1 MKTTNSDSARLPA
14 SPFAPI
20 RLIRGQL
27 RLLFAALLAFGPRAF
42 AAEPQRIEADL
53 LVVGGNESG
62 VAAAVQAARLGV
74 KRVVLVSDIVMLGGQ
89 FSAEGVG
96 NVDEWTT
103 VKGQRARFPR
113 SGMFL
118 EVARAIEAINVRHY
132 GKAEPANSFCAWL
145 TVEPREAARIFEE
158 LVVPQVASG
167 RLRIERG
174 WEPVKV
180 ELAGNRVA
188 GVSFARTAGFSP
200 LQRDAREAAGSGV
213 NAARLEVRARLTM
226 DASDWGD
233 VIQLSGAKWSAGPDA
248 KARFGEPSAPEQIT
262 EANRREMNPLTWCVV
277 VRGSA
282 KENIIPEPPGFDPRR
297 YFGCSRE
304 TRTNFTA
311 TGWPKGVLFMNVP
324 AFADTAHLGGPYSPP
339 VNIYTHRR
347 LVDAAHNQLP
357 HEREALFFNWPP
369 QDYPLDVWPKAV
381 ADALDATEPGASR
394 KNLVALTPAQR
405 RIVFE
410 DAKRHSLGLLHHVQ
424 KLEPRFRKL
433 ELTDEFGTPDRLPP
447 KPYIREGLRLEAL
460 AMLREQDLRTPHPEP
475 RWAKLMPGDAV
486 FGFQFNIDFHPT
498 RRQFLGADP
507 AAPWATIHTATRN
520 WSTHTDRGMF
530 PLRGLVPVERDGLLG
545 ASKNIGVSSVVQSAL
560 RLHGQMMLCGQAGA
574 TAAWLCLR
582 DGVQPRE
589 LAANPQRV
597 REVQRTLVRGAGGPG
612 VLLWPYHDLPPEHA
626 AFEAINLL
634 SIAGVWKPDADSVFF
649 QPDREFSADDWSALL
664 ARLPDGARM
673 KLKAV
678 DAPKTRAEA
687 SRTAWSALGQ

>member
-1 MKTTNSDSARLPA
+1 MKQVLLDY
-14 SPFAPI
+14 
-20 RLIRGQL
+20 RGWL
-27 RLLFAALLAFGPRAF
+27 VAALLAFGHGLV
-42 AAEPQRIEADL
+42 AATPPNLEADL
-53 LVVGGNESG
+53 LVVGGGEAA

-74 KRVVLVSDIVMLGGQ
+74 ARVVLVSDIAMLGGQ

-103 VKGQRARFPR
+103 VNGKRARFPR

-118 EVARAIEAINVRHY
+118 EVARAIEETNRRKY

-158 LVVPQVASG
+158 LVAPHVASG

-174 WEPVKV
+174 WEPAKV
-180 ELAGNRVA
+180 ALAGNRVT
-188 GVSFARTAGFSP
+188 GVTFARSAGFSP
-200 LQRDAREAAGSGV
+200 LQRDPREAAGNNT
-213 NAARLEVRARLTM
+213 NAPLLEVHARLTM

-233 VIQLSGAKWSAGPDA
+233 VIQLSGAKWSAGPDP
-248 KARFGEPSAPEQIT
+248 KSRFDEPSAPAQIT

-282 KENIIPEPPGFDPRR
+282 KESIIPEPPGFDPRR

-304 TRTNFTA
+304 TRTNFLA

-324 AFADTAHLGGPYSPP
+324 AFADTTHPGGPYSPP

-347 LVDAAHNQLP
+347 LVDAAHHKWP
-357 HEREALFFNWPP
+357 HEQEALFFNWPP
-369 QDYPLDVWPKAV
+369 QDYPLDVWPKPV
-381 ADALDATEPGASR
+381 ADALDASEPGASR

-405 RIVFE
+405 RIVFD

-460 AMLREQDLRTPHPEP
+460 TMLREQDLRTPHPEP
-475 RWAKLMPGDAV
+475 RWAKLMPADAI

-498 RRQFLGADP
+498 RRQFLRDDP

-545 ASKNIGVSSVVQSAL
+545 AGKNIGVSSVVQSAL

-582 DGVQPRE
+582 DNLQPRA
-589 LAANPQRV
+589 LAADARRV
-597 REVQRTLVRGAGGPG
+597 RELQRTLAHGTNGPG
-612 VLLWPYHDLPPEHA
+612 VLLWPYHDLPPDHPAFTA
-626 AFEAINLL
+626 ANLL
-634 SIAGVWKPDADSVFF
+634 TLAGLWRADLDSIFF
-649 QPDREFSADDWSALL
+649 QPDKPVAGDEWEAVIGRSPESVRDTLRKLPPPTNRTAAVRALADTLDFT
-664 ARLPDGARM
+664 RLPLSHR
-673 KLKAV
+673 
-678 DAPKTRAEA
+678 
-687 SRTAWSALGQ
+687 

>member
-1 MKTTNSDSARLPA
+1 MARHVNHGV
-14 SPFAPI
+14 SI
-20 RLIRGQL
+20 HC
-27 RLLFAALLAFGPRAF
+27 LLAAVLVLLADWAR
-42 AAEPQRIEADL
+42 AAEMRHIEADL
-53 LVVGGNESG
+53 LVVGGNESA

-74 KRVVLVSDIVMLGGQ
+74 KRVVLVSDIAMLGGQ

-103 VKGQRARFPR
+103 VNGKRTRFPR

-118 EVARAIEAINVRHY
+118 EVARAIEETNQRKY

-158 LVVPQVASG
+158 LVAPQVASG

-188 GVSFARTAGFSP
+188 GVNFTKDNT
-200 LQRDAREAAGSGV
+200 L
-213 NAARLEVRARLTM
+213 LEVRARVTI

-262 EANRREMNPLTWCVV
+262 ESNRREMNPLTWCVV
-277 VRGSA
+277 VRGST

-304 TRTNFTA
+304 TRTNFLA

-324 AFADTAHLGGPYSPP
+324 AFADTTHPGGPYSPP

-347 LVDAAHNQLP
+347 LVDAAHQQLP
-357 HEREALFFNWPP
+357 PEREALFFNWPP
-369 QDYPLDVWPKAV
+369 QDYPLDVWPKSV
-381 ADALDATEPGASR
+381 ADALDATEPGASK

-410 DAKRHSLGLLHHVQ
+410 NAKRHSLGLLHHVQ
-424 KLEPRFRKL
+424 KLEPRFRRL

-447 KPYIREGLRLEAL
+447 KPYVREGLRLEAL
-460 AMLREQDLRTPHPEP
+460 TMLREQDLRTPHNEP
-475 RWAKLMPGDAV
+475 RWAKFMPDDAV

-498 RRQFLGADP
+498 RRQFLGDDP

-545 ASKNIGVSSVVQSAL
+545 AGKNIGVSSVVQSAL
-560 RLHGQMMLCGQAGA
+560 RLHGQMMLCGQASA
-574 TAAWLCLR
+574 TVAWLCLN

-589 LAANPQRV
+589 LATNPQRV
-597 REVQRTLVRGAGGPG
+597 RDVQRTLVRGNGGPG

-634 SIAGVWKPDADSVFF
+634 SVAGMWKPDGDSVFF
-649 QPDREFSADDWSALL
+649 QPDREFSADEWSALL
-664 ARLPDGARM
+664 ARLPDAARE

-678 DAPKTRAEA
+678 AAPKTRTEA
-687 SRTAWSALGQ
+687 ARTAWSALAQ